1 METLKNWFTVCKSEL
16 NSDLSFWMPYEEI
29 LKLKMNRYKVD
40 PIFIGDINK
49 RRVILTLDNYLEKNH
64 VLSNGE
70 EIELGN
76 INEDFEKIVI
86 NRVPKLYNWKIDEN
100 LILSGYLY
108 NNDELIQFED
118 EIVRQNDNILTLKS
132 NKVVFV
138 VWNSMSQA
146 QQQFLTSLND
156 EERVKLCPSDFG
168 GIKNCKMDLTTLIR
182 SKEEREKRRKA
193 FEEIDVPRF
202 SKKYY

>member
-29 LKLKMNRYKVD
+29 LKLKMNGYKVD

-76 INEDFEKIVI
+76 INEDFEKIM
-86 NRVPKLYNWKIDEN
+86 NSRVSKLYNWKIDEY

-108 NNDELIQFED
+108 KNDELIHFKD
-118 EIVRQNDNILTLKS
+118 EIMGQNENILTLKS
-132 NKVVFV
+132 NKEVFV
-138 VWNSMSQA
+138 VWNSMSHE
-146 QQQFLTSLND
+146 QQHFFNSLTD
-156 EERVKLCPSDFG
+156 EERVKFCPNDFG
-168 GIKNCKMDLTTLIR
+168 GIKNCKMDLTVLIR
-182 SKEEREKRRKA
+182 IKEEREKRRRA
-193 FEEIDVPRF
+193 LEAIDVPRF